1 MHEVENELYLTK
13 EPSSSS
19 GVHLKHGG
27 RLMTSTQEKLEMLLD
42 GVLEPSEIAEDP
54 VLVSLAERL
63 YGIKVAVANPK
74 KPRDMIASPLSS
86 DIIEVSPPTNMLIE
100 VVEPIAGPLPTLEE
114 LPDLPPAP
122 GISSRSK
129 MSLMSKLI
137 LAELTIIIM
146 NIFGLF
152 SFVLGGLCKSDTLCP
167 SDGYTRIN
175 WLSIHKVDSGWGWSQ
190 SVLDMAI
197 GIPDIIA
204 LSLGII
210 GFWYFSRK

>member
-1 MHEVENELYLTK
+1 
-13 EPSSSS
+13 
-19 GVHLKHGG
+19 
-27 RLMTSTQEKLEMLLD
+27 MTSTQEKLEMLLD
-42 GVLEPSEIAEDP
+42 GVLEPSEIADDP

-74 KPRDMIASPLSS
+74 KSRDMVASPLSS
-86 DIIEVSPPTNMLIE
+86 DIIEVAPPTNMLIE
-100 VVEPIAGPLPTLEE
+100 VVEPIAAPLPELGA
-114 LPDLPPAP
+114 LPDLLPPP
-122 GISSRSK
+122 GSRSK
-129 MSLMSKLI
+129 MSLMSKVI
-137 LAELTIIIM
+137 LVELTIIIM
-146 NIFGLF
+146 NLFGLL

-175 WLSIHKVDSGWGWSQ
+175 WLSIHKVDNGYGWSQ
-190 SVLDMAI
+190 SVVDMSI

>member
-1 MHEVENELYLTK
+1 MAK

-19 GVHLKHGG
+19 GVHLKHGE

-42 GVLEPSEIAEDP
+42 GILEPSEIADDP

-74 KPRDMIASPLSS
+74 KSRDMVASPLSS
-86 DIIEVSPPTNMLIE
+86 DIIEISPPTNMLIE
-100 VVEPIAGPLPTLEE
+100 VVEPIVSPLPALGT

-122 GISSRSK
+122 DISSHSK

-137 LAELTIIIM
+137 LVELTIIIM

-152 SFVLGGLCKSDTLCP
+152 SFVLGGLCKSDTLCT

-175 WLSIHKVDSGWGWSQ
+175 WLSIHKVDSGYGWSQ
-190 SVLDMAI
+190 SMVDMSI

-204 LSLGII
+204 LSIGVI

>member
-1 MHEVENELYLTK
+1 
-13 EPSSSS
+13 
-19 GVHLKHGG
+19 
-27 RLMTSTQEKLEMLLD
+27 MTNTQEKLEMLLD
-42 GVLEPSEIAEDP
+42 GVLEPSEIADDP

-63 YGIKVAVANPK
+63 YGIKIAVANPK
-74 KPRDMIASPLSS
+74 KSRDMVASPLSS

-100 VVEPIAGPLPTLEE
+100 VVEPIGNSLPALDT

-122 GISSRSK
+122 DIGSRSK

-137 LAELTIIIM
+137 LVELTIIIM
-146 NIFGLF
+146 NIFGLL
-152 SFVLGGLCKSDTLCP
+152 SFVLGDLCKSDTLCP

-190 SVLDMAI
+190 SMVDMSI

-204 LSLGII
+204 LSLGVI

>member
-1 MHEVENELYLTK
+1 
-13 EPSSSS
+13 
-19 GVHLKHGG
+19 
-27 RLMTSTQEKLEMLLD
+27 MTSTQEKLEMLLD
-42 GVLEPSEIAEDP
+42 GVLEPSEIADDP

-74 KPRDMIASPLSS
+74 KPRDMVASPLSS
-86 DIIEVSPPTNMLIE
+86 DIIEVAPPTNMLIE
-100 VVEPIAGPLPTLEE
+100 VVEPIGSPLPALGT

-122 GISSRSK
+122 DINSHSK
-129 MSLMSKLI
+129 MNLMSKLI
-137 LAELTIIIM
+137 LVELTIIIM
-146 NIFGLF
+146 NLFGLL
-152 SFVLGGLCKSDTLCP
+152 SFILGGLCKSDTLCP

-175 WLSIHKVDSGWGWSQ
+175 WLSIHKVDNGYGWSQ
-190 SVLDMAI
+190 SVVDMSI

>member
-1 MHEVENELYLTK
+1 
-13 EPSSSS
+13 
-19 GVHLKHGG
+19 
-27 RLMTSTQEKLEMLLD
+27 MTSTQEKLEMLLD
-42 GVLEPSEIAEDP
+42 GILEPSEIADDP

-74 KPRDMIASPLSS
+74 KSRDMVASPLSS
-86 DIIEVSPPTNMLIE
+86 DIIEISPPTNMLIE
-100 VVEPIAGPLPTLEE
+100 VVEPIVSPLPALGT

-122 GISSRSK
+122 DISSHSK

-137 LAELTIIIM
+137 LVELTIIIM

-152 SFVLGGLCKSDTLCP
+152 SFVLGGLCKSDTLCT

-175 WLSIHKVDSGWGWSQ
+175 WLSIHKVDSGYGWSQ
-190 SVLDMAI
+190 SMVDMSI

-204 LSLGII
+204 LSIGVI

>member
-1 MHEVENELYLTK
+1 
-13 EPSSSS
+13 
-19 GVHLKHGG
+19 
-27 RLMTSTQEKLEMLLD
+27 MTNTQEKLEMLLD
-42 GVLEPSEIAEDP
+42 GVLDPSEIADDP

-74 KPRDMIASPLSS
+74 KSRDMVASPLSS
-86 DIIEVSPPTNMLIE
+86 DIVEVGSPTNMLIE
-100 VVEPIAGPLPTLEE
+100 VVEPIAAPLPALGA
-114 LPDLPPAP
+114 LPDISPAP
-122 GISSRSK
+122 GSNNRSK
-129 MSLMSKLI
+129 MSLMPKIILVKL
-137 LAELTIIIM
+137 AIIIM
-146 NIFGLF
+146 NIFGLL

-190 SVLDMAI
+190 SMVDMSI
-197 GIPDIIA
+197 GIPDIVA

>member
-1 MHEVENELYLTK
+1 LAK

-19 GVHLKHGG
+19 GVHLKHGE

-42 GVLEPSEIAEDP
+42 GILEPSEIADDP

-74 KPRDMIASPLSS
+74 KSRDMVASPLSS
-86 DIIEVSPPTNMLIE
+86 DIIEISPPTNMLIE
-100 VVEPIAGPLPTLEE
+100 VVEPIVSPLPALGT

-122 GISSRSK
+122 DISSHSK

-137 LAELTIIIM
+137 LVELTIIIM

-152 SFVLGGLCKSDTLCP
+152 SFVLGGLCKSDTLCT

-175 WLSIHKVDSGWGWSQ
+175 WLSIHKVDSGYGWSQ
-190 SVLDMAI
+190 SMVDMSI

-204 LSLGII
+204 LSIGVI

>member
-1 MHEVENELYLTK
+1 MAK

-19 GVHLKHGG
+19 GVHLKHGE

-42 GVLEPSEIAEDP
+42 GILEPSEIADDP

-74 KPRDMIASPLSS
+74 KSRDMIASPLSS
-86 DIIEVSPPTNMLIE
+86 DIIEISPPTNMLIE
-100 VVEPIAGPLPTLEE
+100 VVEPIVSPLPALGTLPE
-114 LPDLPPAP
+114 LLPPP
-122 GISSRSK
+122 VSRSK
-129 MSLMSKLI
+129 MSLMSKII
-137 LAELTIIIM
+137 LVELTIIIM
-146 NIFGLF
+146 NLFGLL
-152 SFVLGGLCKSDTLCP
+152 SFVFGGLCKSDTLCP

-175 WLSIHKVDSGWGWSQ
+175 WLSIHKVDNGYGWSQ
-190 SVLDMAI
+190 SMVDMSI

-204 LSLGII
+204 LTVGIA